1 MAKHRLTIEDIEDIK
16 DMDCSD
22 PYLLH
27 KLSQFGIAGEF
38 DEDHG

>member
-1 MAKHRLTIEDIEDIK
+1 MAKHRLTVEDLEDIK
-16 DMDCSD
+16 DMEFGD

-27 KLSQFGIAGEF
+27 KLSQFEIAGEF